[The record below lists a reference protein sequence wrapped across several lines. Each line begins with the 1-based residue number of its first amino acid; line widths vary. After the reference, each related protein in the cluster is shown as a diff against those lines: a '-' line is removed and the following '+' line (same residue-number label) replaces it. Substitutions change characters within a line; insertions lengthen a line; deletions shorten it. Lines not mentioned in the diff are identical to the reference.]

1 MIWIKFNYLKEDMN
15 NSTNDKYLSI
25 NKYESRREFETI
37 FDNFFLLKNQLIKN
51 LKISI
56 VKIWSI

>member
-1 MIWIKFNYLKEDMN
+1 MN

-56 VKIWSI
+56 VKI